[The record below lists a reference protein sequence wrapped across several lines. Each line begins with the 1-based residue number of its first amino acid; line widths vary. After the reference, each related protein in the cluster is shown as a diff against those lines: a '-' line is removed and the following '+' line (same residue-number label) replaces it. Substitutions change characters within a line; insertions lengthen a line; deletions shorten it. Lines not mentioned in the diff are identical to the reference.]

1 MKVLGS
7 IVIVIGIIGLYFGVD
22 NYVYDMK
29 PEAGYVTHE
38 DGDMDLKFEYRD
50 DATGYVLQEL
60 EIEDRESG
68 FVKGYQLMLKEDY
81 AELEL
86 SDAPRDGPPTIAI
99 ITYENDSN
107 LTPEV
112 WAEENPIYSN
122 IAIALEEPTEYSV
135 DGVMA
140 TRYMVDG
147 LYRSDIVLVSKNN
160 LIYMFSGSFLTE
172 DSAVRRDY
180 EPLLNSIEFLPI
192 N

>member
-107 LTPEV
+107 LTPEI

-160 LIYMFSGSFLTE
+160 LIYMFSGSFFTE

-180 EPLLNSIEFLPI
+180 ESLLNSIEFLPI

>member
-68 FVKGYQLMLKEDY
+68 FMKGYQLMLKEDY

>member
-50 DATGYVLQEL
+50 DTTGYVLQEL